1 MKPLALVF
9 GAGSAIAQALL
20 PHLVEAYRL
29 ITVSRSPQPN
39 AGLSEAH
46 YTCDYTEPDLV
57 RLAASVSE
65 DWGPVSLVFCALGLL
80 HSDAVTPEKKLADL
94 SQRQM
99 EAYFRVNSVIPALI
113 LKTCVPLISKSDAG
127 KAVFLSAKIAGISD
141 NRLGGWYGYR
151 ASKAALNMLIKT
163 ASLELA
169 RSHRRLCLVALHP
182 GTTASPLSAP
192 FTASLPPERLFSAE
206 ITADRLWR
214 VIESLG
220 PEDTGRFLHWDG
232 SDLPW

>member
-1 MKPLALVF
+1 MKPIALVF
-9 GAGSAIAQALL
+9 GANSTIAQALM
-20 PHLVEAYRL
+20 PHLAKTYRL
-29 ITVSRSPQPN
+29 LTVSRSPELK
-39 AGLSEAH
+39 AGSSQAH
-46 YTCDYTEPDLV
+46 YACDYTEPDLV
-57 RLAASVSE
+57 RVCNQVSE
-65 DWGPVSLVFCALGLL
+65 AWGPVSLVFCALGVL
-80 HSDAVTPEKKLADL
+80 HSDAVTPEKKLGDL
-94 SQRQM
+94 SEPQL
-99 EAYFRVNSVIPALI
+99 ETYFRVNSVIPALI
-113 LKTCVPLISKSDAG
+113 LKTCVPLMPKSEAS

-182 GTTASPLSAP
+182 GTTQSPLSAP
-192 FTASLPPERLFSAE
+192 FTASLPPERLFSPDT
-206 ITADRLWR
+206 TADRLWQ

>member
-9 GAGSAIAQALL
+9 GAGSAISQALM
-20 PHLVEAYRL
+20 PHFLEAYRV
-29 ITVSRSPQPN
+29 ITVSRSPQPS
-39 AGLSEAH
+39 AGSGEAH
-46 YTCDYTEPDLV
+46 YTCDYTEPDLL
-57 RLAASVSE
+57 RLAAQVSA
-65 DWGPVSLVFCALGLL
+65 DWGSVSLVFCALGLL
-80 HSDAVTPEKKLADL
+80 HSEVVTPEKKLSDL
-94 SQRQM
+94 SERQL
-99 EAYFRVNSVIPALI
+99 ENYFRVNSVIPALI
-113 LKTCVPLISKSDAG
+113 LKACVPLMPKSEAS

-151 ASKAALNMLIKT
+151 ASKAALNMLLKT

-182 GTTASPLSAP
+182 GTTESPLSAP
-192 FTASLPPERLFSAE
+192 FTASLPPERLFSPE
-206 ITADRLWR
+206 TTANRLWR

-220 PEDTGRFLHWDG
+220 PEDSGRFLHWDG

>member
-1 MKPLALVF
+1 MKPIAIVF

-20 PHLVEAYRL
+20 PHLATNYRL
-29 ITVSRSPQPN
+29 ITVSRSPESNTSSSQ
-39 AGLSEAH
+39 AH
-46 YTCDYTEPDLV
+46 YVCDYSEPDLA
-57 RLAASVSE
+57 RLAGQVAE
-65 DWGPVSLVFCALGLL
+65 NWGSVSLVFCAVGLL
-80 HSDAVTPEKKLADL
+80 HCETLSPEKKLADL
-94 SQRQM
+94 SERTLS
-99 EAYFRVNSVIPALI
+99 AYFRVNSVIPALV
-113 LKTCVPLISKSDAG
+113 LKTCVPLMPKLEAS

-182 GTTASPLSAP
+182 GTTDSPLSAP
-192 FTASLPPERLFSAE
+192 FTASLPPERLFSPDN
-206 ITADRLWR
+206 TADRLWR